1 MYSLFLFF
9 FALMKKRKKK
19 FPLKSTET
27 NKSFNILSPRFC
39 LFSLPKESLE
49 LFKKKTIPHNKSL
62 CYATGL
68 FLSLTTLTHSRLFI
82 VCLLPFQLCES
93 CIKVANKRG
102 MNKDGGG
109 GRVYLSVNNE
119 WWWPT
124 FWDLLDHI
132 FSMSWHGYML
142 DKTYAHMKSISTS

>member
-9 FALMKKRKKK
+9 LLWWRRERKNFHLKTQRQINPLTFSLHDFVSSHCRKSRWSFLKKK
-19 FPLKSTET
+19 LFHTIKAYVMQQV
-27 NKSFNILSPRFC
+27 SF
-39 LFSLPKESLE
+39 
-49 LFKKKTIPHNKSL
+49 
-62 CYATGL
+62 
-68 FLSLTTLTHSRLFI
+68 SLTTLTHSRLFI